1 MLLQNYWDITRIQQ
15 RSKYF
20 VSTSVSSTEP
30 SGSPNSIKAI
40 DGSKFGYL
48 WNARTNGLVGNNSQS
63 RSYAQM
69 LFSPFERLVDTY
81 YSIDTVK
88 FRVGIG
94 DEPVAINDYC
104 LDTDVTS
111 SFSNTIYNSCIGLNE
126 NHHKVVTV
134 TWTGTNNTNSDI
146 TITEV
151 GVGSKFLGI
160 NNPQVE
166 SSSSGNFFNKEVLI
180 FRHLLEQPVVVPAK
194 CTRTIIIQIEEV

>member
-1 MLLQNYWDITRIQQ
+1 MLLQNYWDIVRIQQ

-30 SGSPNSIKAI
+30 SGSPNSVKAI

-48 WNARTNGLVGNNSQS
+48 WNARTSGAVANNTSTKY
-63 RSYAQM
+63 YAQM
-69 LFSPFERLVDTY
+69 LFSPFVRLVDSY
-81 YSIDTVK
+81 YSIDTIK
-88 FRVGIG
+88 FRVGTG
-94 DEPVAINDYC
+94 DKAVAIDDYC
-104 LDTDVTS
+104 LDSDVTS
-111 SFSNTIYNSCIGLNE
+111 SFSNVIYNSCIGLNE
-126 NHHKVVTV
+126 NHRKVVTI

-151 GVGSKFLGI
+151 GVGSRFLGI

-166 SSSSGNFFNKEVLI
+166 SSSSGNFFSKEVLI

-194 CTRTIIIQIEEV
+194 STRTIIIQIEEL